1 MMLAKTEPLPAWHNR
16 SPPPQAQRQR
26 PAARG
31 RAAVAG
37 GRGLEEKKN
46 TEEKKKKT
54 PKPRRGRGKTR
65 KGKKGRGGSERATYR
80 QHPAKAAA
88 ERCRDEGLGA
98 AATSGG
104 TAPGWPLGAACP
116 PRSALPQGSRNRL
129 GGGAPRPSPAP
140 TAIGRAGGGGGKL
153 ARAAPLPRP
162 GAGGLP
168 CGVRSRPVVSR
179 PRGRRGG
186 EGEGFFSF

>member
-37 GRGLEEKKN
+37 GRGLEKKKN
-46 TEEKKKKT
+46 TEEKKKKN

-129 GGGAPRPSPAP
+129 GGGTASLARPDGNRTGRGGGREACAGGPAPPPRCRWLTLRRPVPSRRVSPAG
-140 TAIGRAGGGGGKL
+140 AEGGGG
-153 ARAAPLPRP
+153 
-162 GAGGLP
+162 
-168 CGVRSRPVVSR
+168 
-179 PRGRRGG
+179 
-186 EGEGFFSF
+186 

>member
-1 MMLAKTEPLPAWHNR
+1 MLAKTEPLPAWHNR

-46 TEEKKKKT
+46 TEEKKKKN

-104 TAPGWPLGAACP
+104 TAPGWPLGAAARCGVSPSLRFTPGVPQP
-116 PRSALPQGSRNRL
+116 P
-129 GGGAPRPSPAP
+129 
-140 TAIGRAGGGGGKL
+140 GGGGTASL
-153 ARAAPLPRP
+153 ARPDGNRTGRGGGREAC
-162 GAGGLP
+162 AGGPAPPPRCRWLTL
-168 CGVRSRPVVSR
+168 RRPVPSRRVS
-179 PRGRRGG
+179 PAGAEGG
-186 EGEGFFSF
+186 GG